1 MRAFIAIELP
11 SNIKNAVSKVQ
22 DKLKAGLPEISWVAP
37 VNLHLSLKFLGEVSC
52 KQLDNINQ
60 IITET
65 VKTITDFKIKLE
77 SLGVFP
83 NKASAR
89 IIWIGT
95 NQVPKA
101 LEQIVEQLETK
112 LAELGIPKEDRPFRA
127 HITIGRIK
135 HRLNRCDLE
144 KGINRVKNDI
154 VYENLEFN
162 TRGITLFQS
171 TLGKQGPTYTAL
183 KETNFKIT

>member
-11 SNIKNAVSKVQ
+11 HNIKNSISKIQ
-22 DKLKAGLPEISWVAP
+22 DKLKIALPKISWVKP
-37 VNLHLSLKFLGEVSC
+37 ENLHLTLKFLGEISFE
-52 KQLDNINQ
+52 QLNNINQ
-60 IITET
+60 IIAEIA
-65 VKTITDFKIKLE
+65 KTITDFKIKLE

-83 NKASAR
+83 NAACAR

-95 NQVPKA
+95 DQMPKA
-101 LEQIVEQLETK
+101 LEQIFEQLETK
-112 LAELGIPKEDRPFRA
+112 LAEVGIPKEQRPFCA

-135 HRLNRCDLE
+135 HHLIPSVLE
-144 KGINRVKNDI
+144 QGIEQIKNDV
-154 VYENLEFN
+154 VYEDLKFN

-171 TLGKQGPTYTAL
+171 TLGRQGPTYTVL